1 MVALSEAFEDEQNKL
16 KINKNHCRQ
25 IQLKLM
31 ERKRKMK
38 IQRKALNDV
47 AKSLMKLE
55 KTLVHKLYEVE
66 SITKVNI
73 HKV

>member
-1 MVALSEAFEDEQNKL
+1 MEMIALSEAFEEEQNKL
-16 KINKNHCRQ
+16 KVNKNQCRQ
-25 IQLKLM
+25 LQLKLM

-38 IQRKALNDV
+38 IQRKSLNDV

-55 KTLVHKLYEVE
+55 KTLVLKLYEVE

-73 HKV
+73 